1 MDRQEFSKV
10 LYNTSIPSNADIS
23 TRNSATSSLINFMNQ
38 YMPLTLFK
46 YRSCVESHFDA
57 LYHDQIWAA
66 TGELMNDGYDARIY
80 FDKMEVETKLADTFS
95 DDSIK
100 AMIKNIQDQ
109 VALPPQIESIS
120 GIQQWYAYISQS
132 SEDNL
137 VKMFNDFKY
146 FLNLNFSNFIM
157 EISSLAQKT
166 VKFSSL
172 CEDVSSASMWGL
184 YSNNET
190 GFAIEYCFESFS
202 YNTFLAN
209 NSLATCNIFPMI
221 YNNMKYKVPTEY
233 IVYLLQNKLLRSMN
247 IPNHILPNLLLCQ
260 DITVP
265 TKIALHKSMDW
276 ASEKEWRIFC
286 TSNDVEFQSKPS
298 SSFLKKPKAIYLGR
312 RISTIN
318 ERILKNIASE
328 KKIPIYKME
337 LNDSSPTYKLRSK
350 SI

>member
-1 MDRQEFSKV
+1 MDRSEFSKL
-10 LYNTSIPSNADIS
+10 LYSTKIPSKLDNEAVK
-23 TRNSATSSLINFMNQ
+23 SAPSPLLNFMNQ
-38 YMPLTLFK
+38 SFPITLYK
-46 YRSCVESHFDA
+46 YRNCEERHFDA
-57 LYHDQIWAA
+57 FYNDQIWVA

-80 FDKMEVETKLADTFS
+80 FDKMEVETRLADTFS

-120 GIQQWYAYISQS
+120 GMQQLYAYISQN
-132 SEDNL
+132 SEDKL
-137 VKMFNDFKY
+137 MKIFDDFKD
-146 FLNLNFSNFIM
+146 FLKLNFSNFIM

-202 YNTFLAN
+202 YNTYLAN

-221 YNNMKYKVPTEY
+221 YNDMKYKVPTEY

-247 IPNHILPNLLLCQ
+247 IPNSFLPILLSCQ
-260 DITVP
+260 DVTVP

-298 SSFLKKPKAIYLGR
+298 GSFLKKPKAIYLGR

-318 ERILKNIASE
+318 EKILKNIASE

-337 LNDSSPTYKLRSK
+337 LNDSSPTYELRNK
-350 SI
+350 PI